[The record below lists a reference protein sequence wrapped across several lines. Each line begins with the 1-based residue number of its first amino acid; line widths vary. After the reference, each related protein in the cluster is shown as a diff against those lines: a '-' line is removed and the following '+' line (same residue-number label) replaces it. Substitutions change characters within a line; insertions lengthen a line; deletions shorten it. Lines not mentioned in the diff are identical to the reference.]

1 MKTLIDKDLIYFLKK
16 ETRKKQKIQE
26 IVESILFNI
35 VWFRN
40 LKNIPVNKYLE
51 NVRKEYQWKLYK
63 KKVQYKNF
71 DYIFNKTKLAINIII
86 FNKNTLFEYKILNK
100 LSDKILTNSN
110 QRYVGSKADYYNVE
124 QLLFE
129 DISKIYW

>member
-16 ETRKKQKIQE
+16 ETRKKEKVQE

>member
-16 ETRKKQKIQE
+16 ETRKKEKVQE

-86 FNKNTLFEYKILNK
+86 FNKNTLFEYKILNR
-100 LSDKILTNSN
+100 LSYKILTNSN
-110 QRYVGSKADYYNVE
+110 QRYIGSKADYYNVE